1 MMRVKHLFSGMLAVL
16 AVLLLTGCGEKDN
29 PVRTSLDVDT
39 STLTLS
45 VGESAVRMAFSKA
58 EDAAITYTSSKPAVA
73 TVDQFGKVTA
83 MSEGSATITIEM
95 AETKKSWYAAKT
107 ITYEVVVK
115 NVSAQAVANVDKA
128 TPLTL
133 VAQADGK
140 ITVTFNN
147 GITLANDIHYTIN
160 NGAEQTIAKN
170 TTGSFDIAVKKG
182 DVVQFYSL
190 NTSLGGGSTVA
201 GARGTTRA
209 VDDGAKYINIRP
221 SMKTE
226 IYGNVMS
233 LLKGKDN
240 LESATAIEAKN
251 AFYGLFAGAEKLVNN
266 TERLLVLPA
275 TTLTESCYQDMFNGC
290 KGIEKAPELP
300 APKLEK
306 NCYQEMFYD
315 CAKLNHVKCLATDIK
330 AENCTK
336 DWLGK
341 AGTEATETKVLES
354 VVDMT
359 KNSDDGV
366 PTSWMAQK
374 IVAVTGIELDA
385 DEMKLSVGGVG
396 TLKATVEPTD
406 ATDKTVTW
414 TSDKPS
420 IATVDANGNV
430 TGVAAGTATI
440 TAQAGEKTAT
450 CVVTVT
456 AAPVGKIIDLA
467 TVTENTVIEDGY
479 TVTGTLGANV
489 QISIAAGATVT
500 LDGVSINAGGTW
512 KTGQYAGITCK
523 GDAIIILKGTNT
535 VKGFYLEYPGIHP
548 AVGETLTIQ
557 GTGSLTASS
566 NGFGAG
572 IGGGQGKACGNIEI
586 QGGTITATGGDNAA
600 GIGGGDQSCGTI
612 TISGGTVKA
621 TGGAI
626 AAGIGSGNNAGCG
639 AIEISGGSVTATGGD
654 TAAGIGSGGG
664 GGANCGAITISGG
677 TVKATGG
684 RFAAGIGTGDQGT
697 CGTVEITT
705 GVTQVTATKGTS
717 APNSIG
723 KGASA
728 VSCGTVTIG
737 SDATTYATGVAES
750 PFVYPT
756 PSVAL
761 SAVTSTSYLGWR
773 ICSDGKAYAAAGP
786 LPSGVTAVAMIAYVG
801 SETGVAGYTHGL
813 ALALTD
819 KGSKMSWTTATGA
832 SGAAAHTPAAPTTT
846 SSWQLPSKDQWNKM
860 IDACKNVLGTK
871 NNYRDLRD
879 GFSGIAGASNLQSDY
894 YWSSTE
900 VDSGNASNYD
910 FNSGNWYDDYKDSND
925 FRVRACLA
933 F

>member
-1 MMRVKHLFSGMLAVL
+1 MKVKNLFSGMLAVL
-16 AVLLLTGCGEKDN
+16 AVLLLTGCWEKDN

-115 NVSAQAVANVDKA
+115 NVSAKAVANVDKA

-170 TTGSFDIAVKKG
+170 TTGAYDIEVKKG

-240 LESATAIEAKN
+240 LEGATALEAKN

-341 AGTEATETKVLES
+341 AGSEATETKVLES

-374 IVAVTGIELDA
+374 IVAVTGIKLDKTELA
-385 DEMKLSVGGVG
+385 LSVGGVG
-396 TLKATVEPTD
+396 TLKATVAPED
-406 ATDKTVTW
+406 ATDKTIIW
-414 TSDKPS
+414 TSS
-420 IATVDANGNV
+420 NTSVATVDANGNV

-440 TAQAGEKTAT
+440 TAQAGDKSASCTVSVADVYAANEYNKGSWDGTKVIFTKKTADSEPT
-450 CVVTVT
+450 AVANSDAAVTWSAGWYTVSDNVTITGNVTLGADTHLILQDGATLTINGQLKTNNKNLYIYGQKKGDGKLNVTYNSGNAIYSKTGYRIDIHGGEVT
-456 AAPVGKIIDLA
+456 AAATGDLNVGLFTGYLA
-467 TVTENTVIEDGY
+467 VYGGKLT
-479 TVTGTLGANV
+479 
-489 QISIAAGATVT
+489 AT
-500 LDGVSINAGGTW
+500 SGG
-512 KTGQYAGITCK
+512 GNGI
-523 GDAIIILKGTNT
+523 
-535 VKGFYLEYPGIHP
+535 GFYNTIDVYGGEVVATSNATSASTPLNGI
-548 AVGETLTIQ
+548 
-557 GTGSLTASS
+557 S
-566 NGFGAG
+566 NGGNANQ
-572 IGGGQGKACGNIEI
+572 ILTVYGGK
-586 QGGTITATGGDNAA
+586 
-600 GIGGGDQSCGTI
+600 
-612 TISGGTVKA
+612 
-621 TGGAI
+621 
-626 AAGIGSGNNAGCG
+626 
-639 AIEISGGSVTATGGD
+639 VTATGNGKENY
-654 TAAGIGSGGG
+654 GFYGSGFSCHVKSGTSG
-664 GGANCGAITISGG
+664 IKFYFSADGTTWGDGIIYYGDAHAITSDEAKRYA
-677 TVKATGG
+677 KA
-684 RFAAGIGTGDQGT
+684 
-697 CGTVEITT
+697 E
-705 GVTQVTATKGTS
+705 
-717 APNSIG
+717 
-723 KGASA
+723 
-728 VSCGTVTIG
+728 
-737 SDATTYATGVAES
+737 
-750 PFVYPT
+750 
-756 PSVAL
+756 
-761 SAVTSTSYLGWR
+761 
-773 ICSDGKAYAAAGP
+773 
-786 LPSGVTAVAMIAYVG
+786 
-801 SETGVAGYTHGL
+801 
-813 ALALTD
+813 
-819 KGSKMSWTTATGA
+819 
-832 SGAAAHTPAAPTTT
+832 
-846 SSWQLPSKDQWNKM
+846 
-860 IDACKNVLGTK
+860 
-871 NNYRDLRD
+871 
-879 GFSGIAGASNLQSDY
+879 
-894 YWSSTE
+894 
-900 VDSGNASNYD
+900 
-910 FNSGNWYDDYKDSND
+910 
-925 FRVRACLA
+925 
-933 F
+933 

>member
-1 MMRVKHLFSGMLAVL
+1 MMMKVKHLLSGMLAVL
-16 AVLLLTGCGEKDN
+16 AVLLLTGCWEKDN

-115 NVSAQAVANVDKA
+115 NVSAKAVANVDKA

-170 TTGSFDIAVKKG
+170 TTGAYDIEVKKG

-240 LESATAIEAKN
+240 LESATALEAKN

-374 IVAVTGIELDA
+374 IVAVTGIKLDKTELA
-385 DEMKLSVGGVG
+385 LSVGGVG

-440 TAQAGEKTAT
+440 TAQAGDKTAT
-450 CVVTVT
+450 CVVTVK
-456 AAPVGKIIDLA
+456 AAPVWDGDLSDIPTSVLESDGKTLIVSSNIILR
-467 TVTENTVIEDGY
+467 NTLTKNYKI
-479 TVTGTLGANV
+479 T
-489 QISIAAGATVT
+489 IADGATVT
-500 LDGVSINAGGTW
+500 LAGVTITGVNDGSYQW
-512 KTGQYAGITCK
+512 AGITCA
-523 GDAIIILKGTNT
+523 GDAIIILKDGTTNK
-535 VKGFYLEYPGIHP
+535 VKGFYRDYPGIHP
-548 AVGETLTIQ
+548 AVGKTLTIK
-557 GTGSLTASS
+557 GTGSLEASS
-566 NGFGAG
+566 NGNGAG
-572 IGGGQGKACGNIEI
+572 IGGGQGKTCGNIEI
-586 QGGTITATGGDNAA
+586 QGGTITATGGQYAA
-600 GIGGGDQSCGTI
+600 GIGCGDSGSCGNI
-612 TISGGTVKA
+612 TISGGTVTA
-621 TGGAI
+621 TGGKD
-626 AAGIGSGNNAGCG
+626 AAGIGSGYDGSCG
-639 AIEISGGSVTATGGD
+639 
-654 TAAGIGSGGG
+654 
-664 GGANCGAITISGG
+664 NIT
-677 TVKATGG
+677 
-684 RFAAGIGTGDQGT
+684 
-697 CGTVEITT
+697 ITT
-705 GVTQVTATKGTS
+705 GVTSVTATKGAD

-723 KGASA
+723 AGKS
-728 VSCGTVTIG
+728 STCGTVTIG
-737 SDATTYATGVAES
+737 CTLNTDGNPVGGTTGPITQS
-750 PFVYPT
+750 PYEYPLPT
-756 PSVAL
+756 L
-761 SAVTSTSYLGWR
+761 SLTSPTVGQV
-773 ICSDGKAYAAAGP
+773 IGSDGKNYAANAT
-786 LPSGVTAVAMIAYVG
+786 LPTGVTKVAMIAYVSG
-801 SETGVAGYTHGL
+801 SHGL
-813 ALALTD
+813 AIALAD
-819 KGSKMSWTTATGA
+819 EGSKNWATAKSTCEAKTPAFTGGTWKQPTQDEWKQMFSANGGDNTKYTGLNTAITTAG
-832 SGAAAHTPAAPTTT
+832 
-846 SSWQLPSKDQWNKM
+846 
-860 IDACKNVLGTK
+860 GT
-871 NNYRDLRD
+871 
-879 GFSGIAGASNLQSDY
+879 ALQSCS

-900 VDSGNASNYD
+900 RIPGSFAWYVDFHSSNAD
-910 FNSGNWYDDYKDSND
+910 FSIEEENRE
-925 FRVRACLA
+925 FQVRACLA

>member
-1 MMRVKHLFSGMLAVL
+1 MRVKHLFSGMLAVL

-45 VGESAVRMAFSKA
+45 VGESAVRMASSKA

-170 TTGSFDIAVKKG
+170 TTGAYDIEVKKG

-240 LESATAIEAKN
+240 LESATALEAKN

-275 TTLTESCYQDMFNGC
+275 TTLTEGCYQDMFNGC

-330 AENCTK
+330 AENSTK

-341 AGTEATETKVLES
+341 AGTEASAPVLETKV
-354 VVDMT
+354 DM
-359 KNSDDGV
+359 KANSDDGV
-366 PTSWMAQK
+366 PTSWTPKK
-374 IVAVTGIELDA
+374 IVLVESVTLNKQ
-385 DEMKLSVGGVG
+385 EMSLNVGESE
-396 TLKATVEPTD
+396 TLKATVKPD
-406 ATDKTVTW
+406 GASDQTVTW
-414 TSDKPS
+414 TSSKPAV
-420 IATVDANGNV
+420 ATVDATGKVTAVAAGEATITTQAGDKSASCTVSVADVYAANEYNKGSWDGTKVIFTKKTADSEPTAVANSDANVTWSAGWYTVSGNV
-430 TGVAAGTATI
+430 TITGNVTLGADTHLILQDDATLTIIGRLNCTNNYNLYIYGQKKGDGKLNVTNNSGTAI
-440 TAQAGEKTAT
+440 NSNKLIDIHGGE
-450 CVVTVT
+450 VT
-456 AAPVGKIIDLA
+456 AAA
-467 TVTENTVIEDGY
+467 T
-479 TVTGTLGANV
+479 
-489 QISIAAGATVT
+489 
-500 LDGVSINAGGTW
+500 
-512 KTGQYAGITCK
+512 
-523 GDAIIILKGTNT
+523 
-535 VKGFYLEYPGIHP
+535 
-548 AVGETLTIQ
+548 
-557 GTGSLTASS
+557 
-566 NGFGAG
+566 
-572 IGGGQGKACGNIEI
+572 
-586 QGGTITATGGDNAA
+586 
-600 GIGGGDQSCGTI
+600 
-612 TISGGTVKA
+612 
-621 TGGAI
+621 
-626 AAGIGSGNNAGCG
+626 GSGNVGLFTGYLAVYGG
-639 AIEISGGSVTATGGD
+639 KLTATSGGENGIGFNNTIDVYGGEVVATSNATSSPVPLYGIRVNGSSTSKILTVYGGKVTATGNGAVLMSD
-654 TAAGIGSGGG
+654 YGSGF
-664 GGANCGAITISGG
+664 ACY
-677 TVKATGG
+677 VK
-684 RFAAGIGTGDQGT
+684 
-697 CGTVEITT
+697 
-705 GVTQVTATKGTS
+705 S
-717 APNSIG
+717 
-723 KGASA
+723 
-728 VSCGTVTIG
+728 
-737 SDATTYATGVAES
+737 
-750 PFVYPT
+750 
-756 PSVAL
+756 
-761 SAVTSTSYLGWR
+761 
-773 ICSDGKAYAAAGP
+773 
-786 LPSGVTAVAMIAYVG
+786 
-801 SETGVAGYTHGL
+801 
-813 ALALTD
+813 
-819 KGSKMSWTTATGA
+819 GA
-832 SGAAAHTPAAPTTT
+832 SGIKFYFSDNGTTWGDGT
-846 SSWQLPSKDQWNKM
+846 SYDS
-860 IDACKNVLGTK
+860 ATK
-871 NNYRDLRD
+871 V
-879 GFSGIAGASNLQSDY
+879 G
-894 YWSSTE
+894 
-900 VDSGNASNYD
+900 
-910 FNSGNWYDDYKDSND
+910 YDDATKKRYAK
-925 FRVRACLA
+925 AE
-933 F
+933 

>member
-1 MMRVKHLFSGMLAVL
+1 MLAVL

-29 PVRTSLDVDT
+29 PTRTSLDVDT

-45 VGESAVRMAFSKA
+45 VGESAVRMASSKA

-170 TTGSFDIAVKKG
+170 TSGAYDIAVKKG
-182 DVVQFYSL
+182 DVVQFYSI

-240 LESATAIEAKN
+240 LESATTIEANN

-275 TTLTESCYQDMFNGC
+275 TTLMEGCYQDMFNGC

-330 AENCTK
+330 AEGSTK

-341 AGTEATETKVLES
+341 AGTEATGEKVLETL
-354 VVDMT
+354 VPMT
-359 KNSDDGV
+359 ANSDDGV
-366 PTSWMAQK
+366 PTSWTAQK
-374 IVAVTGIELDA
+374 IVAVTGIKLDA
-385 DEMKLSVGGVG
+385 DEMKLSVGDVG

-414 TSDKPS
+414 TSS
-420 IATVDANGNV
+420 NTSVATVDANGNV

-440 TAQAGEKTAT
+440 TAQAGDKTAT

-456 AAPVGKIIDLA
+456 DAPIAIDLSKLTA
-467 TVTENTVIEDGY
+467 AYEAQNGDVL
-479 TVTGTLGANV
+479 TGKLAGNYK
-489 QISIAAGATVT
+489 ISIAKGATVT
-500 LDGVSINAGGTW
+500 LAGVTI
-512 KTGQYAGITCK
+512 TGENSSDFKWAGITCE
-523 GDAIIILKGTNT
+523 GDAIIILKDGSTNT
-535 VKGFYLEYPGIHP
+535 VKGFSAEYPGIHVP
-548 AVGETLTIQ
+548 SEMTLTIK
-557 GTGSLTASS
+557 GETAGNGKLTASS
-566 NGFGAG
+566 NGGGAG
-572 IGGGQGKACGNIEI
+572 IGGGNINCGNIEI
-586 QGGTITATGGDNAA
+586 QGGNITATGGSYAA
-600 GIGGGDQSCGTI
+600 GIGIGSFKSCGTI
-612 TISGGTVKA
+612 TISGGTVTA
-621 TGGAI
+621 NGGEY
-626 AAGIGSGNNAGCG
+626 AAGIGSGYQGDCG
-639 AIEISGGSVTATGGD
+639 AITISGGSVTATGGEQG
-654 TAAGIGSGGG
+654 AGIGSGKYGTCVG
-664 GGANCGAITISGG
+664 ITI
-677 TVKATGG
+677 TK
-684 RFAAGIGTGDQGT
+684 
-697 CGTVEITT
+697 
-705 GVTQVTATKGTS
+705 GVTSVTATKGTG
-717 APNSIG
+717 ATNSIG
-723 KGASA
+723 AGDSGR
-728 VSCGTVTIG
+728 CGTVTIG
-737 SDATTYATGVAES
+737 GTLD
-750 PFVYPT
+750 
-756 PSVAL
+756 
-761 SAVTSTSYLGWR
+761 
-773 ICSDGKAYAAAGP
+773 
-786 LPSGVTAVAMIAYVG
+786 SGGNPVG
-801 SETGVAGYTHGL
+801 GT
-813 ALALTD
+813 
-819 KGSKMSWTTATGA
+819 TGA
-832 SGAAAHTPAAPTTT
+832 KSEDTYTYPP
-846 SSWQLPSKDQWNKM
+846 SSPL
-860 IDACKNVLGTK
+860 
-871 NNYRDLRD
+871 
-879 GFSGIAGASNLQSDY
+879 AGGGLI
-894 YWSSTE
+894 
-900 VDSGNASNYD
+900 G
-910 FNSGNWYDDYKDSND
+910 G
-925 FRVRACLA
+925 
-933 F
+933 

>member
-1 MMRVKHLFSGMLAVL
+1 MMMKVKHLFSGILAVL
-16 AVLLLTGCGEKDN
+16 AVLLLTGCYVNDN

-147 GITLANDIHYTIN
+147 GITLANDIKYTIN
-160 NGAEQTIAKN
+160 DGAEQTIAKN
-170 TTGSFDIAVKKG
+170 TSGAYDITVKKG

-209 VDDGAKYINIRP
+209 VDSGAKYINIRP

-240 LESATAIEAKN
+240 LESATALEAKN

-266 TERLLVLPA
+266 AERLLVLPA

-341 AGTEATETKVLES
+341 AGSEATETKVLES
-354 VVDMT
+354 VVPMT
-359 KNSDDGV
+359 PNSDDGV
-366 PTSWMAQK
+366 PTSWTAQK
-374 IVAVTGIELDA
+374 IVTGIKLDA
-385 DEMKLSVGGVG
+385 DEMKLSVGDVG

-406 ATDKTVTW
+406 ATEKTITW

-430 TGVAAGTATI
+430 TGVAVGTATI
-440 TAQAGEKTAT
+440 TAQAGGKTAT
-450 CVVTVT
+450 CTVTVSKKAGSISYAETEIGKSVGDDAFTNELTKVGDGTVSYASDNT
-456 AAPVGKIIDLA
+456 AVA
-467 TVTENTVIEDGY
+467 TVNATTGE
-479 TVTGTLGANV
+479 VTIV
-489 QISIAAGATVT
+489 
-500 LDGVSINAGGTW
+500 
-512 KTGQYAGITCK
+512 
-523 GDAIIILKGTNT
+523 
-535 VKGFYLEYPGIHP
+535 
-548 AVGETLTIQ
+548 
-557 GTGSLTASS
+557 
-566 NGFGAG
+566 GAG
-572 IGGGQGKACGNIEI
+572 TAN
-586 QGGTITATGGDNAA
+586 ITATVADSDTYSYATTTA
-600 GIGGGDQSCGTI
+600 SYKL
-612 TISGGTVKA
+612 TVSQAVDKL
-621 TGGAI
+621 
-626 AAGIGSGNNAGCG
+626 
-639 AIEISGGSVTATGGD
+639 D
-654 TAAGIGSGGG
+654 P
-664 GGANCGAITISGG
+664 
-677 TVKATGG
+677 
-684 RFAAGIGTGDQGT
+684 F
-697 CGTVEITT
+697 
-705 GVTQVTATKGTS
+705 
-717 APNSIG
+717 G
-723 KGASA
+723 KGE
-728 VSCGTVTIG
+728 
-737 SDATTYATGVAES
+737 D
-750 PFVYPT
+750 
-756 PSVAL
+756 
-761 SAVTSTSYLGWR
+761 
-773 ICSDGKAYAAAGP
+773 P
-786 LPSGVTAVAMIAYVG
+786 L
-801 SETGVAGYTHGL
+801 
-813 ALALTD
+813 
-819 KGSKMSWTTATGA
+819 
-832 SGAAAHTPAAPTTT
+832 
-846 SSWQLPSKDQWNKM
+846 N
-860 IDACKNVLGTK
+860 
-871 NNYRDLRD
+871 
-879 GFSGIAGASNLQSDY
+879 
-894 YWSSTE
+894 
-900 VDSGNASNYD
+900 
-910 FNSGNWYDDYKDSND
+910 
-925 FRVRACLA
+925 
-933 F
+933 

>member
-1 MMRVKHLFSGMLAVL
+1 M
-16 AVLLLTGCGEKDN
+16 
-29 PVRTSLDVDT
+29 
-39 STLTLS
+39 S
-45 VGESAVRMAFSKA
+45 VGESAVRMASSKA

-147 GITLANDIHYTIN
+147 GITLANDIKYTIN
-160 NGAEQTIAKN
+160 GGAEQTIAKN
-170 TTGSFDIAVKKG
+170 TSGAYDITVKKG
-182 DVVQFYSL
+182 DVVQFYSI

-240 LESATAIEAKN
+240 LEGATAIEAKN
-251 AFYGLFAGAEKLVNN
+251 AFYGLFAGADKLVNN

-275 TTLTESCYQDMFNGC
+275 TTLTEGCYQDMFNGC

-315 CAKLNHVKCLATDIK
+315 CAKLNHVKCLASDIK
-330 AENCTK
+330 AENSTK

-341 AGTEATETKVLES
+341 AGTEATGEKVLETL
-354 VVDMT
+354 VPMT
-359 KNSDDGV
+359 ANSDDGV
-366 PTSWMAQK
+366 PTSWTAQK

-406 ATDKTVTW
+406 ATEKTITW

-440 TAQAGEKTAT
+440 TAQAGDKTAT

-456 AAPVGKIIDLA
+456 AAPVGKTINLSTLKEDCEAQNGDVLTGKLA
-467 TVTENTVIEDGY
+467 GNY
-479 TVTGTLGANV
+479 K
-489 QISIAAGATVT
+489 ISIAKGATVT
-500 LDGVSINAGGTW
+500 LDNVSINADGTW
-512 KTGQYAGITCK
+512 NRDNWAGLTCE
-523 GDAIIILKGTNT
+523 GDATIILKDGTENT
-535 VKGFYLEYPGIHP
+535 VKGFYLEYPGIL
-548 AVGETLTIQ
+548 AAEGKKLTIK

-566 NGFGAG
+566 NGKGAG
-572 IGGGQGKACGNIEI
+572 IGGGWGINCGNIIIEGGTI
-586 QGGTITATGGDNAA
+586 TATGGQWAAGIGSGSGGTCSDITISGGTITATGGDK
-600 GIGGGDQSCGTI
+600 G
-612 TISGGTVKA
+612 
-621 TGGAI
+621 
-626 AAGIGSGNNAGCG
+626 AGIGSGFNADCG
-639 AIEISGGSVTATGGD
+639 DIK
-654 TAAGIGSGGG
+654 
-664 GGANCGAITISGG
+664 ITS
-677 TVKATGG
+677 
-684 RFAAGIGTGDQGT
+684 
-697 CGTVEITT
+697 
-705 GVTQVTATKGTS
+705 GVTKVTATKGAG

-723 KGASA
+723 KGVGGA
-728 VSCGTVTIG
+728 SCGTVTIG
-737 SDATTYATGVAES
+737 GVVGAISTSPYTYPAPAVTGH
-750 PFVYPT
+750 
-756 PSVAL
+756 AL
-761 SAVTSTSYLGWR
+761 SAAVVGDVVG
-773 ICSDGKAYAAAGP
+773 SDGQAYDGTDYNN
-786 LPSGVTAVAMIAYVG
+786 LPTGVTAVAKVCYVSG
-801 SETGVAGYTHGL
+801 GHGL
-813 ALALTD
+813 ALALADESSAMDWSTAI
-819 KGSKMSWTTATGA
+819 TT
-832 SGAAAHTPAAPTTT
+832 AAAHTPTVTGGIWKLATKDEWNNMFTGAGGAATLRT
-846 SSWQLPSKDQWNKM
+846 S
-860 IDACKNVLGTK
+860 
-871 NNYRDLRD
+871 
-879 GFSGIAGASNLQSDY
+879 FSGVGGSNLDSDY

-900 VDSGNASNYD
+900 SDSSNAWMFLFSNGSD
-910 FNSGNWYDDYKDSND
+910 GSWKNEFPKSMNSIL
-925 FRVRACLA
+925 VRACLA